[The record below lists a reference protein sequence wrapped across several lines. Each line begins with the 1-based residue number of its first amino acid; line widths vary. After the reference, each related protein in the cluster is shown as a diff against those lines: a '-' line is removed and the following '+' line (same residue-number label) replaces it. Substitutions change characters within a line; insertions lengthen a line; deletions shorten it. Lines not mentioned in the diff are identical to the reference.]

1 METFPTSL
9 SSQHLLYKFML
20 SQICKGV
27 PMVPKDIPCEEL
39 DAVSVT
45 DLVNFNDDIP
55 GAASQAHLQ
64 KDRNWLVRAENCD
77 SLPYCLHKP

>member
-1 METFPTSL
+1 METFPTTH
-9 SSQHLLYKFML
+9 SSQHLLYKLML
-20 SQICKGV
+20 SKICKGV
-27 PMVPKDIPCEEL
+27 PMVPKDISCEEL

-64 KDRNWLVRAENCD
+64 RQELIVKSWKLWLTAIL
-77 SLPYCLHKP
+77 ST

>member
-1 METFPTSL
+1 
-9 SSQHLLYKFML
+9 
-20 SQICKGV
+20 
-27 PMVPKDIPCEEL
+27 MVPKDIPCEEL

-64 KDRNWLVRAENCD
+64 KDRN
-77 SLPYCLHKP
+77 